1 MTAVSLSSSP
11 AVKWRPISTPAYY
24 GSDPLSEGLPLQV
37 HLAARASASGN
48 VTAKHALPPIS
59 AALLAYDF
67 IIADNLREWGSVM
80 TNVTAEMANKT
91 AQADKTP
98 EFTDQN
104 ASLNGRY
111 RQIGISAVA
120 AAVRYQGSAKNP
132 AYAPA
137 PTKWQDRAGEAAA

>member
-1 MTAVSLSSSP
+1 
-11 AVKWRPISTPAYY
+11 
-24 GSDPLSEGLPLQV
+24 V
-37 HLAARASASGN
+37 HLAGRASASGK

-91 AQADKTP
+91 ARADKTP